1 MARSIRRSHGDG
13 PSAIRHDAAKLHGRL
28 LDRTVL
34 LVLRFKTNVGLN
46 WEKRIRVGQN
56 RTLRIGLDG
65 DVLGRRRTGDESY
78 LTSLMRGLHGIDEDN
93 EYVVYVRDAEAVASM
108 FPELPRFGFESVR
121 PQSIWFRYALGLP
134 WLLRRRP
141 VDLLHVQYF
150 IPPMTPCPTVLTV
163 HDLSFVVHPEFFS
176 LRDRVLLQRLVPK
189 SMRRADRIITD
200 MEITKQD
207 MVRIYGVDPER
218 IEVIPLAADLRYRPM
233 DREVCRESVAKSFGV
248 DGPFVLYV
256 GTFQPRKNVE
266 PLIRGYTQMREQGD
280 LQHKLV
286 LVGKPKHKYESVF
299 EAIETSPFRDDI
311 ILTGFVEDDDLPV
324 FYNAADVFVFPTL
337 FEGFGLPVVEA
348 MACGTPVITTN
359 VSCLPDVS
367 GGAAMLVDPNDPEAF
382 ATAMTSVLSDETVAQ
397 QMAERGLAHS
407 AGYSWERT
415 ARETV
420 AVYRKVLGE
429 GNGASCSDGG

>member
-1 MARSIRRSHGDG
+1 M
-13 PSAIRHDAAKLHGRL
+13 
-28 LDRTVL
+28 
-34 LVLRFKTNVGLN
+34 
-46 WEKRIRVGQN
+46 GQN
-56 RTLRIGLDG
+56 RSLRIGLDG

-78 LTSLMRGLHGIDEDN
+78 LVSLMRGLHGIDNDN
-93 EYVVYVRDAEAVASM
+93 EYVVYVRDAEAVANL
-108 FPELPRFGFESVR
+108 FPELSRFGFENVR
-121 PQSIWFRYALGLP
+121 PRSIWLRYAMGLP

-150 IPPMTPCPTVLTV
+150 IPPMTPCPTVLTI

-176 LRDRVLLQRLVPK
+176 RRDRLLLQRLVPRSIK
-189 SMRRADRIITD
+189 RADRIITD
-200 MEITKQD
+200 MDVTKQD
-207 MVRIYGVDPER
+207 MVRIYDVDPER
-218 IEVIPLAADLRYRPM
+218 IEVIPLAADPRYGPL
-233 DREVCRESVAKSFGV
+233 DRGRCRESVAKSFGI

-266 PLIRGYTQMREQGD
+266 PLIRGYTLMREGSD
-280 LQHKLV
+280 LSHKLV
-286 LVGKPKHKYESVF
+286 LVGKPKHQYESVF

-324 FYNAADVFVFPTL
+324 LYNAADVFVFPTL

-367 GGAAMLVDPNDPEAF
+367 GEAAMLVDPNDPEAF
-382 ATAMTSVLSDETVAQ
+382 ATAMTNVLSDEAVAR
-397 QMAERGLAHS
+397 QMTERGFARA

-420 AVYRKVLGE
+420 AVYRKVINAS
-429 GNGASCSDGG
+429 NGASGFGKG